1 MAIAEW
7 EEHCRRRI
15 FGGAQVFP
23 MLHNAYHLYAR
34 SIPHLVISADRVC
47 HGAEDSVREF
57 PVNHGYA
64 WRNGMHQHCVLQVKT
79 QIAAQGTR
87 ESADVNQ
94 RGSNQHRADGNLRA
108 EQQVSERNPPT

>member
-7 EEHCRRRI
+7 ENI
-15 FGGAQVFP
+15 AGVGSSVGLKYFP
-23 MLHNAYHLYAR
+23 SSTTPYHLYAR

-47 HGAEDSVREF
+47 HGAEDSAREF

-79 QIAAQGTR
+79 QIAVQGTR